1 MNEVKKKRKD
11 PRTETISSIWGITA
25 GILGICIPLA
35 AVTESGP
42 VLPIFALL
50 GATVS
55 SCVVWLTR
63 PPQQTADDELEKA
76 VVHLSQRVA
85 QLEMDTRDLE
95 LRYSI
100 HSAGSAQPPLQHAQ
114 QPVQEYPSQTRQ

>member
-1 MNEVKKKRKD
+1 MGEIKKKRKD
-11 PRTETISSIWGITA
+11 PRTEIIPAIWGITA

-35 AVTESGP
+35 AVTDSGP
-42 VLPIFALL
+42 FLPVVALL

-63 PPQQTADDELEKA
+63 QPQQQAPNEELEKA
-76 VVHLSQRVA
+76 VVYLSQRVA
-85 QLEMDTRDLE
+85 QLEIDTRDME

-100 HSAGSAQPPLQHAQ
+100 ERSAGTPAQQAQQQSSAQPFAPPAQ
-114 QPVQEYPSQTRQ
+114 